1 MVLAT
6 VSKIRTRLAKIAPRF
21 DSLAARLIATAAV
34 WTVFGLFIGGLLLSG
49 VFRASVQGDF
59 DARLRFDLQG
69 MIAAAE
75 PGPAGQVS
83 LAGRFTDPRFERVYS
98 GWYWQIATAGG
109 GAQPGDVQISRSLWD
124 HTIKFDDSKITR
136 GAVRYGDAL
145 GPEDQPLRY
154 IAQHVEF
161 PVSDTPQPNDTK
173 GYTFLVAGDETQLEA
188 EVARFNG
195 TLLWSFAVLGAGLL
209 VGIFLQ
215 VRVGLVPLRR
225 VSEALA
231 RIRDGNARSLQG
243 KFPAEIAPL
252 ASELNSLI
260 EHNAEVVARA
270 RTHVSNLAHFLKTP
284 LSVIS
289 SEVSAQ
295 SGTLSDA
302 VSKQVTTMRRQID
315 HYLARARAAGAVNAI
330 GNRAPVAPVLSDLSR
345 VLTRIHAARHI
356 AIDVDCPP
364 ELAFRGEKQDLEE
377 MCGNLIDNACKWA
390 KSWVKVSVRAGAGAT
405 VEIHIGD
412 DGPGLSPEERAK
424 VGERGERLDESV
436 PGSGLGLAIVRD
448 IARLYGGA
456 MSLGESPLG
465 GLEVLLILPRIA

>member
-1 MVLAT
+1 L
-6 VSKIRTRLAKIAPRF
+6 
-21 DSLAARLIATAAV
+21 
-34 WTVFGLFIGGLLLSG
+34 IGGLLLSG
-49 VFRASVQGDF
+49 VFRSSVQSDF
-59 DARLRFDLQG
+59 DSRLLFDLQG

-98 GWYWQIATAGG
+98 GWYWQITPA
-109 GAQPGDVQISRSLWD
+109 PGSAHPTDVQISRSLWD
-124 HTIKFDDSKITR
+124 HTIKFGDSKFAR
-136 GAVRYGDAL
+136 GVVHYGNAP

-161 PVSDTPQPNDTK
+161 PISDTPQPNDTK
-173 GYTFLVAGDETQLEA
+173 GYTFLVAGDQTQLEA
-188 EVARFNG
+188 EVAQFNG
-195 TLLWSFAVLGAGLL
+195 TLLWSFALLGVGLL

-225 VSEALA
+225 LSEGLS
-231 RIRDGNARSLQG
+231 RIRGGQARSLDG

-289 SEVSAQ
+289 SEASAQ
-295 SGTLSDA
+295 PGPFADA

-330 GNRAPVAPVLSDLSR
+330 GSRAPIAPVLTDLVR
-345 VLTRIHAARHI
+345 VLTRIHAAHHI

-390 KSWVKVSVRAGAGAT
+390 KSHVRVSARAGAGAT
-405 VEIHIGD
+405 VEIHVGD
-412 DGPGLSPEERAK
+412 DGPGLSPEERAR
-424 VGERGERLDESV
+424 VGERGERLDDSV

-465 GLEVLLILPRIA
+465 GLEVLLILPRIG